1 MLPSYLLPLPT
12 TLSGV
17 LFEIA
22 VAIPVSYALVSCLEH
37 AIHKRMMHTKGM
49 PRFVYGILP
58 YLNWILDEHAVRH
71 HGKYYKRFDYEPD
84 PEGKEQNIIIGP
96 VETLAM
102 GMACMPAILPVAL
115 FVSPIGAVIFCLTG
129 LAHNYT
135 WGKIHRQMHVPEQNS
150 WFRNNAVYLFLA
162 RHHFLHHEFPMKNF
176 NVVMPLADYV
186 FGSVA
191 KPRRAHVKEM
201 LRLGYL
207 KPKTERGAR
216 AVAALRKKVEA
227 TAQVTA
233 LPAQPT
239 ALAA

>member
-1 MLPSYLLPLPT
+1 MLPLPT
-12 TLSGV
+12 TITG
-17 LFEIA
+17 FFIEIA
-22 VAIPVSYALVSCLEH
+22 IAIPVSYVLVSCLEH
-37 AIHKRMMHTKGM
+37 YIHKRMMHTRGLPK
-49 PRFVYGILP
+49 PIYKVLP

-96 VETLAM
+96 AETLSM

-135 WGKIHRQMHVPEQNS
+135 WGKIHRQMHVPEQGS
-150 WFRNNAVYLFLA
+150 WFRNNPVFLFLA
-162 RHHFLHHEFPMKNF
+162 RHHYLHHEYPMKNF
-176 NVVMPLADYV
+176 NVVMPFADFV

-191 KPRRAHVKEM
+191 KPKPVHIKEM

-207 KPKTERGAR
+207 KARTTRGAM
-216 AVAALRKKVEA
+216 AVKKLQERVVQQSNVTLSNLRPVE
-227 TAQVTA
+227 
-233 LPAQPT
+233 T